1 MANIVAAAP
10 DASGDF
16 IVGLLIGAAVGFL
29 LRPAIRSWVASRE
42 WAEASRWARLTDEV
56 LVHMD
61 DGTPA
66 EEDVSPDSYPPAPSV
81 APEPSDRPV
90 ASKPWQ
96 PHP

>member
-42 WAEASRWARLTDEV
+42 WAEASRRARLTDEV

-61 DGTPA
+61 AIPT
-66 EEDVSPDSYPPAPSV
+66 EEDVSLNSYPPPPSV
-81 APEPSDRPV
+81 APEQSDRPV